1 MIVYISFFQIEP
13 TGERQN
19 SSAGKEQAHLA
30 FDWTG
35 AKNNLEKNRVGIP
48 TWPTGVEKMKQE
60 AQFEGAD
67 LCWADFDPVYL
78 SW

>member
-48 TWPTGVEKMKQE
+48 T
-60 AQFEGAD
+60 
-67 LCWADFDPVYL
+67 
-78 SW
+78 